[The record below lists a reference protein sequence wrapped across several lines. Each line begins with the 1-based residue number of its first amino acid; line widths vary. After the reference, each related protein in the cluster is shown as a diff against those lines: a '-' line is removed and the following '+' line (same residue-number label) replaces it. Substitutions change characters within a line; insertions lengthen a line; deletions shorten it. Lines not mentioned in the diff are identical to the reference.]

1 MNTSEFDEIIN
12 KTVLEFYEKNEYFT
26 KVNLKSTSLFPLIST
41 SENQVQFD
49 FLIFCL
55 EIFANYND
63 YNDNSERSRIS
74 YKKSVVTEAYI
85 RYLFKSIKLVNGI
98 NVVSLLSLFNK
109 FSQQKKLAYFTN
121 NIWTLKLLVGNI
133 EDNYE
138 GSKGDG
144 SLPLVSK
151 ELLLLKSNILAF
163 NNYPSNAM
171 VSLLNKMLEIKNN
184 KNNEFNLSLY
194 LNQDDDVGIYLN
206 EYFSQIEIAK
216 KYPLLNELTK
226 EKNNSTPTAQWLKNI
241 KTSIE
246 AFGENE
252 YFVFAFEFINQSIKF
267 LSNQISNLNKID
279 IQNASLN
286 DVNISNTNESLL
298 RTIIWSLKNYK
309 IESQLK
315 NIEELALL
323 SYKKLPFLGT
333 IQPRLGNALLFLIY
347 CQEFNVATPILNH
360 IQSKIKYAVALKLID
375 KYIAELAQKSGKTID
390 QMEDENVPHFD
401 LDSLRSKEFTY
412 GNITAKVQI
421 MTYNTVSLEWSV
433 DQKSQKSVPA
443 QMKTEYP
450 TELKALQ
457 KQVKEIKETLSAQTK
472 RVETFY
478 LAERNWNF
486 EDWTPVFH
494 EHGLMSAISRPLIWE
509 FNLDDK
515 KIPLMHID
523 GVWKD
528 ENDHVIDFSGQNS
541 SLSLWHPIHASADSV
556 MKWRQILQKYKIAQ
570 PIKQA
575 YREVYII
582 TEAEANTRSYSNRF
596 AAHIL
601 KNYQFGALCKLRN
614 WKGFNQFHGGRT
626 PELTIKNHKI
636 KVQYYVDFAHYDNS
650 GQYLTTDQ
658 VRFYKNNEQMDLVDV
673 PKILFSEAL
682 RDVDMF
688 VGVCSIGN
696 DAAWRDGGHQFG
708 QDYWQS
714 YSFGDLSEVAK
725 TRKEIL
731 TGILSKLKVAKV
743 SHIDGNFLVVKG
755 KIRTYKIH
763 LGSTNILME
772 PNNQYLCIVQD
783 RSSSAGAKLFIPFE
797 GDEGLSIIISKAL
810 LLAEDDKISDSS
822 MVSQIK
828 IR

>member
-1 MNTSEFDEIIN
+1 MEDNKYHESAEILLAYLSKSKSYIDIQSLNNDKRVRLLIFAGDVLVKMKRVLGRNRKEREYFFDDEIPKCLALYYPRLKDFSYSSLTNLIDIIWKEGLILKDCEFIKAYIDSVSDLVYNCPDLDYPYKNMIIALQNHIEKNGLSIELNKGIIYNLMPNNFDEQIQIN
-12 KTVLEFYEKNEYFT
+12 H
-26 KVNLKSTSLFPLIST
+26 NLVTLLGLDIST
-41 SENQVQFD
+41 NSKFNIGRFIEPYDKVGKFQFV
-49 FLIFCL
+49 F
-55 EIFANYND
+55 FA
-63 YNDNSERSRIS
+63 
-74 YKKSVVTEAYI
+74 A
-85 RYLFKSIKLVNGI
+85 
-98 NVVSLLSLFNK
+98 K
-109 FSQQKKLAYFTN
+109 FEYYSDL
-121 NIWTLKLLVGNI
+121 LKLLVSNYNKYLPTNKWVSDALALVKDIKKEYLYEYLISSFENVLDWLSMAHSVDDKIEFMIPITNRWFYDKNTQLIRSACWLAGLVNDEKLNQTLYSLTLACFKKRSGIGALLPVIGNAGLFAFSLLPSS
-133 EDNYE
+133 E
-138 GSKGDG
+138 GIKYLSQ
-144 SLPLVSK
+144 
-151 ELLLLKSNILAF
+151 LKS
-163 NNYPSNAM
+163 
-171 VSLLNKMLEIKNN
+171 K
-184 KNNEFNLSLY
+184 
-194 LNQDDDVGIYLN
+194 
-206 EYFSQIEIAK
+206 
-216 KYPLLNELTK
+216 
-226 EKNNSTPTAQWLKNI
+226 I
-241 KTSIE
+241 KTS
-246 AFGENE
+246 
-252 YFVFAFEFINQSIKF
+252 
-267 LSNQISNLNKID
+267 
-279 IQNASLN
+279 
-286 DVNISNTNESLL
+286 
-298 RTIIWSLKNYK
+298 
-309 IESQLK
+309 
-315 NIEELALL
+315 
-323 SYKKLPFLGT
+323 
-333 IQPRLGNALLFLIY
+333 
-347 CQEFNVATPILNH
+347 
-360 IQSKIKYAVALKLID
+360 VALKLID
-375 KYIAELAQKSGKTID
+375 KYIAELAQKSGKTKD

-401 LDSLRSKEFTY
+401 LDRHSAKEFTY
-412 GNITAKVQI
+412 GNITAKI
-421 MTYNTVSLEWSV
+421 SITTYNTASLGWSV
-433 DQKSQKSVPA
+433 DQKSQKSVPV

-450 TELKALQ
+450 AELKALQ
-457 KQVKEIKETLSAQTK
+457 KQVKEIKEILSAQTK

-478 LAERNWNF
+478 LAERTWNF
-486 EDWTPVFH
+486 EDWNPIFH

-515 KIPLMHID
+515 KIPLMFIA

-528 ENDHVIDFSGQNS
+528 ENDHVVDFSGQNP

-575 YREVYII
+575 YREVYIL
-582 TEAEANTRSYSNRF
+582 TEAEANTRTYSNRF

-614 WKGFNQFHGGRT
+614 WKGFNQFHGGGT

-731 TGILSKLKVAKV
+731 TGILPKLKIAKV

-755 KIRTYKIH
+755 KIRTYRIH

-797 GDEGLSIIISKAL
+797 GDAGLSIIISKAL
-810 LLAEDDKISDSS
+810 LLADDDKISDSTI
-822 MVSQIK
+822 VSQIK
-828 IR
+828 MK

>member
-1 MNTSEFDEIIN
+1 MNVEVVFENVLNEYKEKGFKNNFITFSSVKELKNLDIEIKRSLCIYCFSLDNYEKDDHFIVASLILYHLLDTPIFLKADELILLYDSFKNSRFKFYESIDKKNFIQSREFLYKGNTVPKAIKNFYDEYEKHSYLLSDNLRNQRIENILSTITSNSFQNSSLNQYFTNHGVLGNYLTEFFDLFDEKSTNLLNTLIKEHEKSVPSKKWLNDIKLAIN
-12 KTVLEFYEKNEYFT
+12 NFGEERFVHFALGLIDHSIMYLDDIVYKDLYKQEGAMRMSIMSEKNEDF
-26 KVNLKSTSLFPLIST
+26 VRSVVLAFSTCNFVPYTEKLI
-41 SENQVQFD
+41 EFGKWV
-49 FLIFCL
+49 
-55 EIFANYND
+55 
-63 YNDNSERSRIS
+63 
-74 YKKSVVTEAYI
+74 YKKIPWYSALQPRI
-85 RYLFKSIKLVNGI
+85 GAALLYLFA
-98 NVVSLLSLFNK
+98 
-109 FSQQKKLAYFTN
+109 Q
-121 NIWTLKLLVGNI
+121 
-133 EDNYE
+133 
-138 GSKGDG
+138 
-144 SLPLVSK
+144 LPK
-151 ELLLLKSNILAF
+151 
-163 NNYPSNAM
+163 
-171 VSLLNKMLEIKNN
+171 
-184 KNNEFNLSLY
+184 
-194 LNQDDDVGIYLN
+194 D
-206 EYFSQIEIAK
+206 
-216 KYPLLNELTK
+216 
-226 EKNNSTPTAQWLKNI
+226 
-241 KTSIE
+241 
-246 AFGENE
+246 
-252 YFVFAFEFINQSIKF
+252 
-267 LSNQISNLNKID
+267 
-279 IQNASLN
+279 
-286 DVNISNTNESLL
+286 ESLL
-298 RTIIWSLKNYK
+298 ILV
-309 IESQLK
+309 LF
-315 NIEELALL
+315 
-323 SYKKLPFLGT
+323 KKFVK
-333 IQPRLGNALLFLIY
+333 Y
-347 CQEFNVATPILNH
+347 SVAQKT
-360 IQSKIKYAVALKLID
+360 ID
-375 KYIAELAQKSGKTID
+375 KYIAELALKSGKTKD

-401 LDSLRSKEFTY
+401 LDSLRAKEFTY

-515 KIPLMHID
+515 KIPLMYID

-528 ENDHVIDFSGQNS
+528 ENDHVIDFSGQNPN
-541 SLSLWHPIHASADSV
+541 LSLWHPIHASADSV

-570 PIKQA
+570 PIKQT

-582 TEAEANTRSYSNRF
+582 TEAEANTRTYSNRF

-614 WKGFNQFHGGRT
+614 WKGFNQFHGGGT

-650 GQYLTTDQ
+650 RQYLTTDQ
-658 VRFYKNNEQMDLVDV
+658 VRFYKNNEQLDLVDV

-731 TGILSKLKVAKV
+731 TGILPKLKIAKV
-743 SHIDGNFLVVKG
+743 SHIDGNLLVVKG

-783 RSSSAGAKLFIPFE
+783 RSPSAGAKLFIPFE
-797 GDEGLSIIISKAL
+797 GDAGLSIIISKAL

-822 MVSQIK
+822 IVSQIK

>member
-1 MNTSEFDEIIN
+1 MNVEVVFENVLNEYKEKRIDWELNKFKSLNTVKELKKLSIDEKRNLIFYCIQYENESNIDKFNVANQLIFQLLEKPVFQTESQILEFHEKIYSSKFFHFDGILDQVLLQIKNFIEQTGQVSSNIKSILNSLKLDETYSYSLTWNEKIDNIIN
-12 KTVLEFYEKNEYFT
+12 VNTEEKFVYITKHTYFSNQGVIGEYLYDYFDKCDKK
-26 KVNLKSTSLFPLIST
+26 KVNLLTALMMEQANSKPSARWVTGMKSTIK
-41 SENQVQFD
+41 EYGEEQYV
-49 FLIFCL
+49 
-55 EIFANYND
+55 EFAT
-63 YNDNSERSRIS
+63 
-74 YKKSVVTEAYI
+74 V
-85 RYLFKSIKLVNGI
+85 LFK
-98 NVVSLLSLFNK
+98 NV
-109 FSQQKKLAYFTN
+109 
-121 NIWTLKLLVGNI
+121 
-133 EDNYE
+133 
-138 GSKGDG
+138 
-144 SLPLVSK
+144 
-151 ELLLLKSNILAF
+151 
-163 NNYPSNAM
+163 
-171 VSLLNKMLEIKNN
+171 
-184 KNNEFNLSLY
+184 
-194 LNQDDDVGIYLN
+194 
-206 EYFSQIEIAK
+206 
-216 KYPLLNELTK
+216 
-226 EKNNSTPTAQWLKNI
+226 
-241 KTSIE
+241 
-246 AFGENE
+246 
-252 YFVFAFEFINQSIKF
+252 
-267 LSNQISNLNKID
+267 
-279 IQNASLN
+279 IQFLN
-286 DVNISNTNESLL
+286 DVLYSPKFNN
-298 RTIIWSLKNYK
+298 
-309 IESQLK
+309 IESSTRMSIMSGK
-315 NIEELALL
+315 NEDFIRNVIWGFSLIDFEKYLDVLIDLAKWA
-323 SYKKLPFLGT
+323 YKKIPWYSAV
-333 IQPRLGNALLFLIY
+333 QPRIGASLIY
-347 CQEFNVATPILNH
+347 LFSQMPAEKSIPILTLIRKH
-360 IQSKIKYAVALKLID
+360 IKQNQALKLID
-375 KYIAELAQKSGKTID
+375 KYIAELALKSGKTKD

-401 LDSLRSKEFTY
+401 LDSHREKEFTY
-412 GNITAKVQI
+412 GNITAKVSI
-421 MTYNTVSLEWSV
+421 TTYNTVSLEWSV
-433 DQKSQKSVPA
+433 DQKPQKSVPA

-450 TELKALQ
+450 AELKALQ

-472 RVETFY
+472 RVESFY

-486 EDWTPVFH
+486 EEWNPFFH
-494 EHGLMSAISRPLIWE
+494 EHGLMSAISRPLIWQ
-509 FNLDDK
+509 FTLDDK
-515 KIPLMHID
+515 KIALMYID
-523 GVWKD
+523 DVWKD
-528 ENDHVIDFSGQNS
+528 ENDDVVDISGQNP
-541 SLSLWHPIHASADSV
+541 SLCLWHPIHASADSV
-556 MKWRQILQKYKIAQ
+556 MRWRQILQKYKITQ
-570 PIKQA
+570 PVKQA
-575 YREVYII
+575 YREVYIL

-614 WKGFNQFHGGRT
+614 WKGFNQFHGGGT

-822 MVSQIK
+822 IVSQIK

>member
-1 MNTSEFDEIIN
+1 MEIN
-12 KTVLEFYEKNEYFT
+12 RYQE
-26 KVNLKSTSLFPLIST
+26 SA
-41 SENQVQFD
+41 D
-49 FLIFCL
+49 FLINYLSNNKSQGDLRSISNEKKVKLLIFTSEVLVKMRRDSDTYHDERYNFFDNELIICL
-55 EIFANYND
+55 DLNYAKIRYGSYTSITELIKILWEENLILKDNELKKLFIDSVNYLMYGLLDTEYPYKSMLLALQNYVIKENISTDFQTSILTNLMEGKYKDQLNFNQKVRNIFGTYSKNKENIDLNLYIDPFDLVGKFQYNFFTK
-63 YNDNSERSRIS
+63 NSEYSN
-74 YKKSVVTEAYI
+74 E
-85 RYLFKSIKLVNGI
+85 
-98 NVVSLLSLFNK
+98 LLSLFFEDYNK
-109 FSQQKKLAYFTN
+109 SIPSKK
-121 NIWTLKLLVGNI
+121 W
-133 EDNYE
+133 
-138 GSKGDG
+138 
-144 SLPLVSK
+144 
-151 ELLLLKSNILAF
+151 
-163 NNYPSNAM
+163 
-171 VSLLNKMLEIKNN
+171 
-184 KNNEFNLSLY
+184 
-194 LNQDDDVGIYLN
+194 
-206 EYFSQIEIAK
+206 IAK
-216 KYPLLNELTK
+216 AEEL
-226 EKNNSTPTAQWLKNI
+226 
-241 KTSIE
+241 
-246 AFGENE
+246 
-252 YFVFAFEFINQSIKF
+252 
-267 LSNQISNLNKID
+267 
-279 IQNASLN
+279 
-286 DVNISNTNESLL
+286 
-298 RTIIWSLKNYK
+298 
-309 IESQLK
+309 LK
-315 NIEELALL
+315 NIEKKYLNDYLQNSFENVLEWLSSAHASSHFSDFMVPNTYRWFYDKNSQLIRSTCWLAGLVNDDKLNQTLYNLTLDCFKQRIKIGPLL
-323 SYKKLPFLGT
+323 PV
-333 IQPRLGNALLFLIY
+333 IGNAGLFAFSLLPSSEGIKYLS
-347 CQEFNVATPILNH
+347 QLK
-360 IQSKIKYAVALKLID
+360 SKIKTSVALKLID
-375 KYIAELAQKSGKTID
+375 KYITELALKSGKTKD

-401 LDSLRSKEFTY
+401 LDSHREKEFTY
-412 GNITAKVQI
+412 GNITAKI
-421 MTYNTVSLEWSV
+421 SITTYNTVFLEWSV
-433 DQKSQKSVPA
+433 DQKPQKSVPA

-450 TELKALQ
+450 AELKALQ
-457 KQVKEIKETLSAQTK
+457 KQVKEIKETLSAQIK
-472 RVETFY
+472 REESFY

-486 EDWTPVFH
+486 EEWNPFFH
-494 EHGLMSAISRPLIWE
+494 EHGLMSAISRPLIWQ
-509 FNLDDK
+509 FTLDDK
-515 KIPLMHID
+515 KIALMYID
-523 GVWKD
+523 DVWKD
-528 ENDHVIDFSGQNS
+528 ENDDVVDISGQNP
-541 SLSLWHPIHASADSV
+541 SLCLWHPIHASADSV
-556 MKWRQILQKYKIAQ
+556 MRWRQILQKYKITQ
-570 PIKQA
+570 PVKQA
-575 YREVYII
+575 YREVYIL

-614 WKGFNQFHGGRT
+614 WKGFNQFHGGGT

-822 MVSQIK
+822 IVSQIK

>member
-1 MNTSEFDEIIN
+1 MNVEVVFENVLNEYNELGFKKNFNTLSSVKELNKLSATDKRSMIFYCIKQDNYSSVDKYNVSNKLIYHLLINPIFLIDEDIVKLFEVFNKSNFRYYDPLKERILLQITDSLKRNGDISDSIKSILIGLKDDSGLSNSNRWNQKIDTVLSQSNEEVYETLDIYFSNHGVLGNYLSEFFNKIDQKSIN
-12 KTVLEFYEKNEYFT
+12 LLRTLIKEHEKSVPSKKWLSDIKLAITDYGEEKFGHFALGLFEHSIKYLDDIVYKDFYKQEGAMRMSIMSEKNEDFVRSVVWAFSTCNFEQHTEKLIEFGKWVYKKIPWYSALQPRIGAALMYLFS
-26 KVNLKSTSLFPLIST
+26 NLQPDKAL
-41 SENQVQFD
+41 
-49 FLIFCL
+49 LIFGTFKK
-55 EIFANYND
+55 ITKYN
-63 YNDNSERSRIS
+63 
-74 YKKSVVTEAYI
+74 
-85 RYLFKSIKLVNGI
+85 
-98 NVVSLLSLFNK
+98 
-109 FSQQKKLAYFTN
+109 
-121 NIWTLKLLVGNI
+121 
-133 EDNYE
+133 
-138 GSKGDG
+138 
-144 SLPLVSK
+144 P
-151 ELLLLKSNILAF
+151 
-163 NNYPSNAM
+163 
-171 VSLLNKMLEIKNN
+171 
-184 KNNEFNLSLY
+184 
-194 LNQDDDVGIYLN
+194 
-206 EYFSQIEIAK
+206 
-216 KYPLLNELTK
+216 
-226 EKNNSTPTAQWLKNI
+226 
-241 KTSIE
+241 
-246 AFGENE
+246 
-252 YFVFAFEFINQSIKF
+252 
-267 LSNQISNLNKID
+267 
-279 IQNASLN
+279 
-286 DVNISNTNESLL
+286 
-298 RTIIWSLKNYK
+298 
-309 IESQLK
+309 
-315 NIEELALL
+315 
-323 SYKKLPFLGT
+323 
-333 IQPRLGNALLFLIY
+333 
-347 CQEFNVATPILNH
+347 
-360 IQSKIKYAVALKLID
+360 ALKTIN
-375 KYIAELAQKSGKTID
+375 KYIAELALKSGKTKD

-401 LDSLRSKEFTY
+401 LDSHRAKEFTY
-412 GNITAKVQI
+412 GNITAKI
-421 MTYNTVSLEWSV
+421 SITTYNTVSLEWFV

-443 QMKTEYP
+443 QMKTAHP

-457 KQVKEIKETLSAQTK
+457 KQVKEIKETLSAQIK

-478 LAERNWNF
+478 LAERTWNF
-486 EDWTPVFH
+486 EDWNPVFH

-509 FNLDDK
+509 SIIDDK
-515 KIPLMHID
+515 KIPLMYID

-528 ENDHVIDFSGQNS
+528 ENDHVVDFSGQNP
-541 SLSLWHPIHASADSV
+541 SLSLWHPINASADTV
-556 MKWRQILQKYKIAQ
+556 MRWRQILQKYKITQ

-575 YREVYII
+575 YREVYIL
-582 TEAEANTRSYSNRF
+582 TEAEANTRTYSNRF

-614 WKGFNQFHGGRT
+614 WKGFNQFHGGGT

-636 KVQYYVDFAHYDNS
+636 KVQYFVDFAHHDNS

-731 TGILSKLKVAKV
+731 TGILPKLKIAKV

-783 RSSSAGAKLFIPFE
+783 RSPSAGAKLFIPFE

-822 MVSQIK
+822 IVSQIK
-828 IR
+828 MK